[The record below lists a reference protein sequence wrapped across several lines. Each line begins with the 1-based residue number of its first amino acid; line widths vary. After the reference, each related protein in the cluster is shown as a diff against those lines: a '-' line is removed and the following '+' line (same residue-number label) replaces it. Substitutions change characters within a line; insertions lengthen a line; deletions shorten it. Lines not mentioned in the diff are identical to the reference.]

1 MALQG
6 AKYDL
11 QQGEVFEGNYRIV
24 RELGRGGFGVIYL
37 AHQLSMDRPVALKI
51 LKPGVGQHDPN
62 ARERFLREVRIISKL
77 RHPNTVTIHD
87 YGESATGVV
96 FMVLEYVEGQTLKS
110 VLKAQGAQP
119 PMRALG
125 LSRQIARS
133 LTEAHD
139 HGIIHRDLK
148 PANIMLT
155 DLEGD
160 SDFVKVLDFG
170 VARLRGQQDVDLTSA
185 GVPEGQ
191 RALIGTPRYM
201 SPEQVR
207 GEDIDAPSDLYS
219 LGLMLYEMLVGEPA
233 VKGDTT
239 MGLISQ
245 QISPEPLKLDHIG
258 ALNPA
263 LQRLLRRAT
272 AKPVE
277 QRFQSG
283 DAFALAIDETA
294 QELSQEG
301 SRHGGAREFL
311 RTSGRFSAVSQS
323 RIPIDDSRPRTHQDT
338 PTGRRA
344 PSTTPGD
351 VSAPQAPHLTSVN
364 HFDYQGGDDPDI
376 DLDIA
381 ATTPRGNQII
391 NQRGDDSPK
400 GADTALASAAA
411 ASAAPQPSP
420 SENSPDESTYFGIP
434 SSELPDAPDDGP
446 TFDPKANQSGS
457 PGSSGRGPG
466 EPEEESDLA
475 FTVKVVKM
483 CLLFILAT
491 FFVYTAFIVTGAMVG
506 EWIDGYMRIA
516 VAGALA
522 LAIPLFTALGENSHK
537 ERFEVVERK
546 SDRILRVLIG
556 TAIFAAAPVLI
567 ISLVMPGHITEY
579 LRGDPNWMLEPNPAV
594 DYEPTPMT
602 QLNERMSF
610 TIADMIEDGTTVIG
624 LYDGTTTGDDDEE
637 EQPPRFSAPPEPTRP
652 GTRSQDPAPEENASD
667 DVPVDQGD
675 QPESGDDDARD
686 TDSGDYADW

>member
-1 MALQG
+1 MPLQG
-6 AKYDL
+6 AKYNLDAG
-11 QQGEVFEGNYRIV
+11 QIFEGNYRIV

-51 LKPGVGQHDPN
+51 LKPGVGEHDPH
-62 ARERFLREVRIISKL
+62 ARQRFLREVRIISKL

-87 YGESATGVV
+87 YGETRSGVV
-96 FMVLEYVEGQTLKS
+96 FMVLEFVEGMTLKS
-110 VLKAQGAQP
+110 LIKQQGAQP

-133 LTEAHD
+133 LSEAHD

-155 DLEGD
+155 DLEGE

-207 GEDIDAPSDLYS
+207 GDDIDAPSDLYS

-239 MGLISQ
+239 MALISQ

-263 LQRLLRRAT
+263 LQRLLKQAT

-277 QRFQSG
+277 HRFQSG
-283 DAFALAIDETA
+283 EAMALAIDETA
-294 QELSQEG
+294 QELSQNG
-301 SRHGGAREFL
+301 ARHGGADEFL

-323 RIPIDDSRPRTHQDT
+323 SIPLDMGRDDSGPRHHPDT
-338 PTGRRA
+338 PSGQRA
-344 PSTTPGD
+344 PSTSPGAI
-351 VSAPQAPHLTSVN
+351 SAPAAKSVTSAGNGNSHTSVH
-364 HFDYQGGDDPDI
+364 HFDYEGDEDPGL

-381 ATTPRGNQII
+381 ATTPRGNDVIEP
-391 NQRGDDSPK
+391 DSSNDQK
-400 GADTALASAAA
+400 LKR
-411 ASAAPQPSP
+411 
-420 SENSPDESTYFGIP
+420 DESTYFGIP
-434 SSELPDAPDDGP
+434 SSELPDAPDSEKP
-446 TFDPKANQSGS
+446 TFQAQSDGS
-457 PGSSGRGPG
+457 DGDKPATAR

-475 FTVKVVKM
+475 FAFRITKI
-483 CLLFILAT
+483 CSLFILAA
-491 FFVYTAFIVTGAMVG
+491 FFVYTAFIIVGAMVG
-506 EWIDGYMRIA
+506 GFLDGYIRIA
-516 VAGALA
+516 VAAILA

-546 SDRILRVLIG
+546 SDRLLRVLLG
-556 TAIFAAAPVLI
+556 TTIFAAVPVFI
-567 ISLVMPGHITEY
+567 VSLAMPGQITEY
-579 LRGDPNWMLEPNPAV
+579 LRGDPNWMLEPNPAI
-594 DYEPTPMT
+594 DYEPTPASE
-602 QLNERMSF
+602 LNAHFSL
-610 TIADMIEDGTTVIG
+610 TIADMIEDGTRAVG
-624 LYDGTTTGDDDEE
+624 LYDGTTSEDDDDEG
-637 EQPPRFSAPPEPTRP
+637 PRFFAPPEPTRP
-652 GTRSQDPAPEENASD
+652 GTSDRDGGSDEPPPDGDGAHDQASPSPA
-667 DVPVDQGD
+667 
-675 QPESGDDDARD
+675 SGDDEDAD
-686 TDSGDYADW
+686 NVDDDDDYTSW